1 MKHFSYNYKAPAE
14 VVESLKKVCEVLRD
28 EAVDC
33 EKAAFA
39 VKNRG
44 LKEGVLYFVQE
55 SQQYASELK
64 SQIECL
70 GGNAGNHLHFAGSTS
85 SVSNLEK
92 NEAELFDLISKSEER
107 ILSAYRR
114 ILNNSEILNG
124 LRQLIRNQFNGML
137 CAFQQFK
144 ILNAACIGH
153 RI

>member
-1 MKHFSYNYKAPAE
+1 MHRHSNIYKAPAE
-14 VVESLKKVCEVLRD
+14 VVESLEKVCEVLRE

-39 VKNRG
+39 VTNRG
-44 LKEGVLYFVQE
+44 LKEGVLFFVQE

-64 SQIECL
+64 SQIESL
-70 GGNAGNHLHFAGSTS
+70 GGRAGNNDRFAGSTS
-85 SVSNLEK
+85 SVVKVEK
-92 NEAELFDLISKSEER
+92 DVTELFDLIAKSEER
-107 ILSAYRR
+107 ILSAYRK
-114 ILNNSEILNG
+114 ILNNSEILSG